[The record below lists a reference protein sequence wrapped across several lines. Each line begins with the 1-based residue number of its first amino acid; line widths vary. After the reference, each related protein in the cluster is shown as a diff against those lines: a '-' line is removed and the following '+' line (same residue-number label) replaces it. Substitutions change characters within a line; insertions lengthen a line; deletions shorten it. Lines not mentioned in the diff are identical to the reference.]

1 MLVGGCS
8 FAPASTANPAP
19 GPDTPMTPTES
30 AIEWLGDF
38 ELRRDGYV
46 IPPNQLLAGQP
57 VEVCVQ
63 SFPRSAA
70 VRATLYWTPAGGEP
84 GEAAMTLEREDAGP
98 FGHNTRWCARLG
110 DQSLARPSGNGLEIG
125 DLALSVIAEDAAGA
139 PVRAELA
146 ISPRAEIVLFDPE
159 VDPTPDAATWR
170 MAGPGSFAVDGATLR
185 AQPSNGLGL
194 YWNAIPTPPDFELS
208 LEAQLDRFDDNSG
221 VFVRF
226 RDPDSFGYDNP
237 AWIGVHDGLEIQID
251 ETARP
256 DGADVH
262 RTGAVYEQP
271 SSFVR
276 APDGIPGTWRRF
288 DITVRGSRF
297 VVRVDGVQ
305 VTDLLFAGDVE
316 RPDRAAPS
324 KPGAPRF
331 IGLQS
336 HTGSVAFRRIH
347 LRAL

>member
-1 MLVGGCS
+1 
-8 FAPASTANPAP
+8 
-19 GPDTPMTPTES
+19 MTPPMRS

-38 ELRRDGYV
+38 ELRRDGYA
-46 IPPNQLLAGQP
+46 IAADKLLAGQP
-57 VEVCVQ
+57 IEVCVQ
-63 SFPRSAA
+63 SFPMSAA
-70 VRATLYWTPAGGEP
+70 VRATLSWIAAGGEP
-84 GEAAMTLEREDAGP
+84 RESAMILDAEHAGP
-98 FGHNTRWCARLG
+98 FGHNTRWCARL
-110 DQSLARPSGNGLEIG
+110 DILDVRDI
-125 DLALSVIAEDAAGA
+125 ALSVIAEDAAGA
-139 PVRAELA
+139 AVRAELS
-146 ISPRAEIVLFDPE
+146 ISPRAEIALFD
-159 VDPTPDAATWR
+159 TASDAAMWR
-170 MAGPGSFAVDGATLR
+170 MAGPGSFAIAGDTMHAE
-185 AQPSNGLGL
+185 PSSGLGL
-194 YWNAIPTPPDFELS
+194 YWNTIPTPPDFELS

-226 RDPDSFGYDNP
+226 RDPDGFGYDNP
-237 AWIGVHDGLEIQID
+237 AWVGVHDGLEIQID

-276 APDGIPGTWRRF
+276 APDGVPGAWRRF
-288 DITVRGSRF
+288 DITVRGSRYI
-297 VVRVDGVQ
+297 VRVDGVQ
-305 VTDLLFAGDVE
+305 VTDLLFAGDPE

-324 KPGAPRF
+324 KPGSPRF